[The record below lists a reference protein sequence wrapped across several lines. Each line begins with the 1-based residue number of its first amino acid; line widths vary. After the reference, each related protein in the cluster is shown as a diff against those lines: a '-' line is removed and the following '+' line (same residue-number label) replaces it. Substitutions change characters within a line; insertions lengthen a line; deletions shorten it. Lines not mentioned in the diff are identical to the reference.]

1 MIMRLNGIARQRTAH
16 WGTSLSISS
25 WAAARPTTAEKAR
38 AMSFMVMVDV
48 MWCGVLCGIAGYRVY
63 YVYRERVY

>member
-1 MIMRLNGIARQRTAH
+1 
-16 WGTSLSISS
+16 
-25 WAAARPTTAEKAR
+25 
-38 AMSFMVMVDV
+38 VMVDV